1 MTSMP
6 EQPSEAELP
15 AEAEQPA
22 ETEQPEAAE
31 PAEVAEPA
39 AVEEPESAPDEPI
52 VVDERLFHAHDLAR
66 AALREVTPES
76 TIGEAAGYVVE
87 DGGVVS
93 LRFANRMDGYPGWF
107 WTVSVA
113 VVEGAEPTVLEVELL
128 PGDGALLAPEW
139 LPWAERLAEY
149 QAAQAAA
156 GEDDESED
164 DEDDD
169 ASDEDEDDAEDAD
182 DLDAADFDSDG
193 SPILHAGDVD
203 GVDIDELDDTAADAE
218 QTADDAEPDDD
229 DESVDEDDN
238 EDDDDSDDDDE
249 SRESLREY

>member
-39 AVEEPESAPDEPI
+39 AVEEPEFAPDEPI

-229 DESVDEDDN
+229 DESVDEDD
-238 EDDDDSDDDDE
+238 EDDE

>member
-22 ETEQPEAAE
+22 AAE
-31 PAEVAEPA
+31 QPAEVEQSDAAEPA

-229 DESVDEDDN
+229 DESVDEGDD
-238 EDDDDSDDDDE
+238 EDDE